1 MCPSSGRA
9 VFLGPPCLGQQV
21 QLTIWQLTLMEGV
34 IQTSRG
40 QVDPVRPSRR
50 AKANKRAKAS
60 TQEESENNTE
70 ELVVTRLM
78 NDSSAAFLSSSC
90 RKASSVTLFTL
101 FFILK
106 FVIGSQ
112 VTNVLVNV
120 TEHLGANSTL
130 EDLTWMTSCYK
141 LPPSYI
147 L

>member
-106 FVIGSQ
+106 FVI
-112 VTNVLVNV
+112 VLVNV
-120 TEHLGANSTL
+120 TEHLCILGANSTL
-130 EDLTWMTSCYK
+130 EDLTWIISCYK